1 MLTSDIK
8 CVIAFFSK
16 RHDLGEKLRL
26 KLRTLSVYCS
36 EALVGD
42 IVDIF
47 LTVEFCNILSSFLC
61 GSHISV
67 SIFAP
72 HCSFWVIF
80 WLILLIISAWSHY
93 STRKQGQQSAGPEC
107 SSITVVN
114 TQSLYSF
121 SWADGQH
128 GTLQQLYVNFT
139 VQYICVKREFVFCYL
154 AIKESIFCIVF
165 FCIFWLSD
173 FKCNIL
179 WSSGKGQA
187 RKGKE
192 RQERRKVKGLKA

>member
-1 MLTSDIK
+1 MKTPKSVHSTVTMLTSDIK

-36 EALVGD
+36 EALAGN

-47 LTVEFCNILSSFLC
+47 LAVEFCNILSQLC

-67 SIFAP
+67 YIFAP
-72 HCSFWVIF
+72 HCSCWVIF
-80 WLILLIISAWSHY
+80 WLILLIISPWSHY
-93 STRKQGQQSAGPEC
+93 SSRKQGQQTAEPEC

-114 TQSLYSF
+114 TQSLCRF

-128 GTLQQLYVNFT
+128 GTHRRHYDNFM
-139 VQYICVKREFVFCYL
+139 
-154 AIKESIFCIVF
+154 
-165 FCIFWLSD
+165 
-173 FKCNIL
+173 
-179 WSSGKGQA
+179 
-187 RKGKE
+187 
-192 RQERRKVKGLKA
+192 

>member
-1 MLTSDIK
+1 MKTPKSLHSTVTMLTSDIK

-72 HCSFWVIF
+72 HS
-80 WLILLIISAWSHY
+80 
-93 STRKQGQQSAGPEC
+93 G
-107 SSITVVN
+107 
-114 TQSLYSF
+114 SF
-121 SWADGQH
+121 SD
-128 GTLQQLYVNFT
+128 L
-139 VQYICVKREFVFCYL
+139 
-154 AIKESIFCIVF
+154 F
-165 FCIFWLSD
+165 F
-173 FKCNIL
+173 
-179 WSSGKGQA
+179 
-187 RKGKE
+187 
-192 RQERRKVKGLKA
+192 